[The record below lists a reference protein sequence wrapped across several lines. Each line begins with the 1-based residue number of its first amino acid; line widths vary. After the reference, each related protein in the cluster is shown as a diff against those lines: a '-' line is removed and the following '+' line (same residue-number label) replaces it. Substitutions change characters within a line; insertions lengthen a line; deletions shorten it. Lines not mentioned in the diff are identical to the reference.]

1 MVLLVP
7 AETPR
12 RTWRY
17 RLDSIIVWG
26 NRPVILL
33 IRRILWIITAGWCA
47 VPKAARPVC
56 GE

>member
-47 VPKAARPVC
+47 VPDAAHAY
-56 GE
+56 G